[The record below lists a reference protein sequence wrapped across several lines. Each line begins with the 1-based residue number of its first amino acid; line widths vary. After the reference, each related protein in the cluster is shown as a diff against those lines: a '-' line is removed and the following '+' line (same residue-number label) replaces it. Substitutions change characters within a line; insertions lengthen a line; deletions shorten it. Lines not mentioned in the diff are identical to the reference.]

1 MMITKIKT
9 CMEGSRLTRMRV
21 TALIVAIAVFCA
33 GTAFASTDDSFTV
46 SIYDAGEVIT
56 VQTKE
61 EDPYTIVEQANI
73 ELLDRDK
80 LYTEKFK
87 VGETSSIYVCRAS
100 NVKFID
106 AEGNEKTLF
115 FAGTV
120 KELALEQGIRLGEKY
135 IANYD
140 GDTIVTQNMEVIIY
154 SANGVT
160 IKVDDELKNVFSTA
174 ETVEDLLSEQEIVLD
189 ENDEVV
195 PSLETAVYDGMYI
208 EVLRVEYATRE
219 ATEVIP
225 YETITKY
232 TNRLRFGKEVV
243 KSEGSDGLKTVV
255 YEDKYVNGELAV
267 STVLEETILEE
278 AVDHLVWIGVYG
290 EDPSVEF
297 TTGNSIV
304 EKNGKP
310 ISELLMP
317 EEYVIGENN
326 VPLEYQYTITGRASA
341 YCLPGSVTS
350 TGKKVR
356 PGYIAVNP
364 EQIPYGT
371 KMWVVSDEGIVYG
384 YSIAA
389 DTGGFAEKGYFT
401 LDLYMNTIE
410 QCTQWGVRH
419 VTIYIL

>member
-1 MMITKIKT
+1 MITKIKT
-9 CMEGSRLTRMRV
+9 CMQESRLTRMRV
-21 TALIVAIAVFCA
+21 TALILAIAVFCA
-33 GTAFASTDDSFTV
+33 GTAFASNTDLFTV
-46 SIYDAGEVIT
+46 SIYDGETVIT
-56 VQTKE
+56 IETNE
-61 EDPYTIVEQANI
+61 EDPYTIVENANI
-73 ELLDRDK
+73 ELLERDK
-80 LYTEKFK
+80 LYTEEFK
-87 VGETSSIYVCRAS
+87 AGETSAIYVCRAS
-100 NVKFID
+100 NVKFVD
-106 AEGNEKTLF
+106 ADGNEQILF

-120 KELALEQGIRLGEKY
+120 KELAAQQGITLGEKY

-140 GDTIVTQNMEVIIY
+140 GNTIITQNMEVIIY
-154 SANGVT
+154 LAYGVT
-160 IKVDDELKNVFSTA
+160 IKVDDEILNVNSTGA
-174 ETVEDLLSEQEIVLD
+174 TVGDLLAEQGIELD
-189 ENDEVV
+189 SDDEVV
-195 PSLETAVYDGMYI
+195 PTVETEIYEGMYV
-208 EVLRVEYATRE
+208 EVLRVEYVTRE

-225 YETITKY
+225 FETVTKY

-255 YEDKYVNGELAV
+255 YQDRIVNGTLEV
-267 STVLEETILEE
+267 STVLEEIIIEE
-278 AVDHLVWIGVYG
+278 AVDNLILIGVYG
-290 EDPSVEF
+290 EDPSVKF

-317 EEYVIGENN
+317 EEYVIGEDNI
-326 VPLEYQYTITGRASA
+326 PLEYQYTITGRASA
-341 YCLPGSVTS
+341 YCLPGNLTS

-371 KMWVVSDEGIVYG
+371 KMWVVSNEGIVYG
-384 YSIAA
+384 YCIAA

-410 QCTQWGVRH
+410 QCTQWGVRY